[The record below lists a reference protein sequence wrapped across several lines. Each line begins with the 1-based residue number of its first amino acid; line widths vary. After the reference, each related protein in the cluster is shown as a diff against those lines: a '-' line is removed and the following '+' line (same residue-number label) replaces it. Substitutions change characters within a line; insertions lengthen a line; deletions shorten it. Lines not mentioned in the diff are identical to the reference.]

1 MKGVNTMNK
10 NFYRIIF
17 NKVRGL
23 FVVVSE
29 MTKSHQVVTNNA
41 KQIKTVHVNPNPIQ
55 HVQFCRLKPL
65 VFMSYI
71 ALGLVSVVNVS
82 YANNIV
88 VDPTANQAQRPNV
101 HNLQNGVTQI
111 DIAAPSNSGVSHN
124 KYNQFDVSKNGVIL
138 NNATGRTNTQL
149 AGDINGN
156 RLLQNRAK
164 VILNEVN
171 SPNISQLNGYVEVA
185 GQKAQVIIANPAG
198 ITCNGC
204 GFINADRVTLTTG
217 KPIMD
222 NGKLQS
228 YQVDGG
234 RIEINGYGLKNSGQ
248 DYTDLIARSVNVN
261 AELWANNEI
270 NVITGQAKVS
280 ADLNT
285 IEKQGFNNQV
295 DQPEFGL
302 DVSALGG
309 MYAGKIK
316 MVGTENGVGV
326 RNEGKLMASA
336 GSLNLSADG
345 KIINKGTMQS
355 SEGTVL
361 KSQSEIKN
369 LGTITAKNDLKL
381 QSYTLITNEGK
392 LSAKNSLSTTSDE
405 FISIWSGDVKA
416 NNIVIN
422 AKQAKNVGKM
432 KAYETVTI
440 NASTAENNGNLTA
453 GKQITLTSDNIKND
467 WQGIINAK
475 NINLNGKNFENYG
488 EVNSAENLVISIE
501 NINNINKLLSD
512 EQLLLKGTNI
522 TNSDT
527 GLIKAEDK
535 VSIVAKNIINDG
547 TINSDSVF
555 LGEGEV
561 GKVVNTWRAK
571 INAKQLFDIHANQ
584 FENSGQIN
592 ADNGSMELQDYM
604 YNQGQIKLNNNLNL
618 YIKDFKNDWN
628 GKLASNYMNINK
640 TKSDATITNYGVIN
654 ADNLNILNN
663 NVYNY
668 GQLLV
673 NHTLSVVNNAFV
685 NSWQGIIKSDEVDIN
700 TRNFENHNE
709 LKAGQLL
716 SVNGGN
722 QFYNQGKLFANKQ
735 IILKGNEVKN
745 DWKGEIKADLI
756 TMDTNKLDN
765 YNEISALNSSVI
777 KVKDGYNQGKIF
789 ASDKLAIKTDNFKN
803 DWKGEI
809 NANQIEIKGGNF
821 DNRNFAK
828 ANDDFKLNVS
838 SLYNNGQLLAKN
850 KIQLHGRN
858 FHNDWFGWIA
868 SDTIDLDIDYN
879 FNNYGT
885 LSVNKSISILAN
897 LIYNEGKITSDDYIK
912 LTARTLTNDSHGIIN
927 AKYIESKLAYIN
939 NIGVINGIFVN
950 Q

>member
-23 FVVVSE
+23 FVVVSDI
-29 MTKSHQVVTNNA
+29 TKSHQVITDNA
-41 KQIKTVHVNPNPIQ
+41 KQIKTVHVSPNPI
-55 HVQFCRLKPL
+55 HNVQFCRLKPL
-65 VFMSYI
+65 VFISYI

-88 VDPTANQAQRPNV
+88 VDQAASQSQRPNV

-171 SPNISQLNGYVEVA
+171 SPNISQLNGYIEVA

-228 YQVDGG
+228 YQVDSG

-270 NVITGQAKVS
+270 NIITGQAKVS
-280 ADLNT
+280 ADLSK

-326 RNEGKLMASA
+326 RNDGKLMASA
-336 GSLNLSADG
+336 GTLNLSADG

-361 KSQSEIKN
+361 TTQSEIKN

-381 QSYTLITNEGK
+381 QSHTLITNEGK

-405 FISIWSGDVKA
+405 FMSIWSGDVKA

-422 AKQAKNVGKM
+422 AKKAKNVGKM
-432 KAYETVTI
+432 KAYENVTF

-453 GKQITLTSDNIKND
+453 GKQITLTSDKIKND
-467 WQGIINAK
+467 WQGIINAR

-512 EQLLLKGTNI
+512 EQLLLKGINI

-535 VSIVAKNIINDG
+535 VSLVAKNIINDG
-547 TINSDSVF
+547 IINSDSVF
-555 LGEGEV
+555 LGEGVV

-571 INAKQLFDIHANQ
+571 INANHLVDIQANQ
-584 FENSGQIN
+584 FENSGQIK
-592 ADNGSMELQDYM
+592 ADNGSMVLQDYM
-604 YNQGQIKLNNNLNL
+604 YNQGQITLNNNLNL

-628 GKLASNYMNINK
+628 GKLASNSMNINK
-640 TKSDATITNYGVIN
+640 TKSDSTITNYGVIN

-673 NHTLSVVNNAFV
+673 NQTLSVVNNTFV
-685 NSWQGIIKSDEVDIN
+685 NSWQGLIKSDEVDIN

-716 SVNGGN
+716 SVNGNN

-756 TMDTNKLDN
+756 SMDINKLDN
-765 YNEISALNSSVI
+765 YNEINASNSSVI
-777 KVKDGYNQGKIF
+777 KVKDGYNQGKIL
-789 ASDKLAIKTDNFKN
+789 ASEKLAIKTDNFKN

-828 ANDDFKLNVS
+828 ANNDFKLNVS

-850 KIQLHGRN
+850 KIQLTSRN

-868 SDTIDLDIDYN
+868 SETIDLDIDYN
-879 FNNYGT
+879 FKNYGT
-885 LSVNKSISILAN
+885 LSVNNSISILAN